1 MNYEPST
8 NNQIWQQPN
17 IINWSQILLDSF
29 RDLLGYELISRQDTP
44 SEQAQA
50 LFLASFVVVSH
61 GTQADPIL
69 NYGNQTALKLW
80 ELDWAAFTNTP
91 SRLTAEP
98 VDRQT
103 RAMMLQ
109 QATLHGYIDNYSGVR
124 ISSTGKKFKIDR
136 AIIWNLADSTGNYC
150 GQAATFAH
158 WQSMT
163 ND

>member
-8 NNQIWQQPN
+8 NNKIWQQPD

-29 RDLLGYELISRQDTP
+29 RDLLGYELISRQETR
-44 SEQAQA
+44 SKQAQA
-50 LFLASFVVVSH
+50 LFLAPFVVVSH

-98 VDRQT
+98 VDRET

-109 QATLHGYIDNYSGVR
+109 QATVHGYINNYSGVR
-124 ISSTGKKFKIDR
+124 ISSNGKKFKIDR

-150 GQAATFAH
+150 GQAATFAN
-158 WQSMT
+158 WQLFK
-163 ND
+163 